1 MLLCIVSK
9 YRGFG
14 AFSMN
19 KTGSWRKLFR
29 TYASVASQGAGSQH
43 LLKPLF
49 GMKLETV
56 YNDGHCGII
65 DLDEVCIRTR
75 WESVGLKYVV
85 KDLYPSIF
93 LDAESS
99 KRKVSAIILIKKK
112 IEFSSCIRK
121 FIGIGCK
128 VI

>member
-93 LDAESS
+93 LDAENSQRKNQCHQLPHSVKKERISS
-99 KRKVSAIILIKKK
+99 NNEYKKK
-112 IEFSSCIRK
+112 AK
-121 FIGIGCK
+121 LY
-128 VI
+128 